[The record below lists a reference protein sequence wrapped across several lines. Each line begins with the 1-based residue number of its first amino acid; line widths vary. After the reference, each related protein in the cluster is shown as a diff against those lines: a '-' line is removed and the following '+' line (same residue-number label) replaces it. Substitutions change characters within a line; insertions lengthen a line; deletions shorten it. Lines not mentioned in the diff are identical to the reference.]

1 MDFSPIYISLKTA
14 AVAMLIVFVLGVLLA
29 WLVYRSRHEAVK
41 ILADAVLTLPLV
53 LPPTVAG
60 FFLLLVFG
68 NNRPLGRLFNEGFGV
83 QITFSWF
90 ATVLAAAVIA
100 FPLMYRSARGAM
112 EQVEVELLEAG
123 RTLGMSE
130 WAIFRRILLPNALP
144 GLISGGVLAYAR
156 ALGEFGATVMI
167 AGNIAGITRTLPLAV
182 YAAVAGDELESAGY
196 YVAVAV
202 AICLA
207 MVIGLNWYLYRCKK
221 REQG

>member
-182 YAAVAGDELESAGY
+182 YAAVAGDELESAGC